1 MPGVGGKRT
10 FQFGQKWDEVHIGEY
25 QVVTG
30 PVILSFF
37 KNGVIFYQTVKC
49 LISLYFLTETE
60 YQKIAACS

>member
-30 PVILSFF
+30 PVILS
-37 KNGVIFYQTVKC
+37 
-49 LISLYFLTETE
+49 TEWCDIL
-60 YQKIAACS
+60 QNN